1 MRKRVFGRHLK
12 RDTNER
18 KALFKNLMTEL
29 VLHEKITT
37 TEEKAKSI
45 RGQVEKLITK
55 AKRKG
60 AQSEYLL
67 QPYFSSEAVKKIIT
81 DIAVRFANRPGGYTR
96 IVKLGNRFNDNA
108 SMAVIELVDRKEEV
122 VNNHPVAKKNQKA
135 VEPEVTDL
143 DEIQEAEIVA
153 EEPKKRSV
161 KKAAAK
167 PEKKAEEKEKAKKQK
182 QKVSKGK

>member
-45 RGQVEKLITK
+45 KGQIEKLITK

-60 AQSEYLL
+60 QQSEYLL
-67 QPYFSSEAVKKIIT
+67 QPYLSDEAVKKVIT
-81 DIAVRFANRPGGYTR
+81 DIAPRFTTRPGGYTR
-96 IVKLGNRFNDNA
+96 LIKLGNRFSDNA
-108 SMAVIELVDRKEEV
+108 SLAVIELTERVALENKLQEVRKENKEET
-122 VNNHPVAKKNQKA
+122 KEIL
-135 VEPEVTDL
+135 EPG
-143 DEIQEAEIVA
+143 EIQEAEIVS
-153 EEPKKRSV
+153 EEPKKTKRV
-161 KKAAAK
+161 KKEVKAPTETK
-167 PEKKAEEKEKAKKQK
+167 EKKQVTKKEEAGKAK
-182 QKVSKGK
+182 

>member
-29 VLHEKITT
+29 VLHEKIST

-60 AQSEYLL
+60 QASEYLL
-67 QPYFSSEAVKKIIT
+67 QPYVSSEAVKKIISELA
-81 DIAVRFANRPGGYTR
+81 IRFATRPGGYTR
-96 IVKLGNRFNDNA
+96 IIKLGNRFNDNA
-108 SMAVIELVDRKEEV
+108 SMVIIELVDKKEVEI
-122 VNNHPVAKKNQKA
+122 KKQDVSPEDLDLSA
-135 VEPEVTDL
+135 VEQ
-143 DEIQEAEIVA
+143 EIQEAEIVTEA
-153 EEPKKRSV
+153 PKKKVVKVKKETKEKKEPK
-161 KKAAAK
+161 
-167 PEKKAEEKEKAKKQK
+167 EKKE
-182 QKVSKGK
+182 KVSKEKKEK

>member
-29 VLHEKITT
+29 VLHEKIST

-60 AQSEYLL
+60 QAAEYLL
-67 QPYFSSEAVKKIIT
+67 QPYLSSEAVKKVIS
-81 DIAVRFANRPGGYTR
+81 DLAPRFADRPGGYTR
-96 IVKLGNRFNDNA
+96 LIKLGNRFNDNA
-108 SMAVIELVDRKEEV
+108 SMVIIELVVRKEIAVTKQPEG
-122 VNNHPVAKKNQKA
+122 KK
-135 VEPEVTDL
+135 EDL
-143 DEIQEAEIVA
+143 DIEDLEQVQEAEIVT
-153 EEPKKRSV
+153 EEPKKKVAKAKKEV
-161 KKAAAK
+161 K
-167 PEKKAEEKEKAKKQK
+167 EKKEPKEKKEKAGKEKK
-182 QKVSKGK
+182 